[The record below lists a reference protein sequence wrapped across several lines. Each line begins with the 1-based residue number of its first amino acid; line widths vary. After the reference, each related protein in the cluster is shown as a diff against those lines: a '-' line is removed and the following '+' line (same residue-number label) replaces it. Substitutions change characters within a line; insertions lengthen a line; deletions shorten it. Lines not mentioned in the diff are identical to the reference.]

1 MILSELSQK
10 AEFIA
15 DRHRALQTHWHTYC
29 NTLVQAITLSRQKLH
44 HSLGCEPQ
52 NGLCFFLFE
61 HFAIRVEQAEGFHS
75 RTINYLI
82 ARRDGSEETLLATA
96 QLDAKG
102 MLDGAVDI
110 RDRERVLAH
119 YLDKIGALYDGLYD
133 AVQHD
138 TPLHI
143 SEILAAR
150 DASSH

>member
-110 RDRERVLAH
+110 RDRDRVLAH

-138 TPLHI
+138 TPLQL

>member
-15 DRHRALQTHWHTYC
+15 DRHRALQKHWHTYC

-61 HFAIRVEQAEGFHS
+61 HFAIRVEQAEGFHC

-82 ARRDGSEETLLATA
+82 ARRDGSEEMLLATA

-102 MLDGAVDI
+102 LLDGVVDI

-119 YLDKIGALYDGLYD
+119 YLDKIGALVDGLYD
-133 AVQHD
+133 AVQQD
-138 TPLHI
+138 TPLRI

>member
-61 HFAIRVEQAEGFHS
+61 HFAIRVEQAEGFHC

-102 MLDGAVDI
+102 LLDGVVDI

-119 YLDKIGALYDGLYD
+119 YLDKIGALVDGLYD
-133 AVQHD
+133 AVQQD

>member
-1 MILSELSQK
+1 
-10 AEFIA
+10 
-15 DRHRALQTHWHTYC
+15 
-29 NTLVQAITLSRQKLH
+29 AITLSRQKLH

-61 HFAIRVEQAEGFHS
+61 HFAIRVEQAEGFHC

-102 MLDGAVDI
+102 LLDGVVDI

-119 YLDKIGALYDGLYD
+119 YLDKIGALVDGLYD
-133 AVQHD
+133 AVQQD
-138 TPLHI
+138 TPLRI

>member
-15 DRHRALQTHWHTYC
+15 NRHRALQTHWHTYC

-61 HFAIRVEQAEGFHS
+61 HFAIRVEQAEGFHC

-82 ARRDGSEETLLATA
+82 ARRDGSEEMLLATA

-102 MLDGAVDI
+102 LLDGVVDI

-119 YLDKIGALYDGLYD
+119 YLDKIGALVDGLYD
-133 AVQHD
+133 AVQQD
-138 TPLHI
+138 TPLRI

>member
-10 AEFIA
+10 AEVIA
-15 DRHRALQTHWHTYC
+15 DRHRCLQAHWHTYC

-61 HFAIRVEQAEGFHS
+61 HFAVRVEQAEGFHS
-75 RTINYLI
+75 RTIHYVI
-82 ARRDGSEETLLATA
+82 ARRDGREETLLATA
-96 QLDAKG
+96 HLDAQG
-102 MLDGAVDI
+102 LLDGTVDI
-110 RDRERVLAH
+110 RDREQVLAH
-119 YLDKIGALYDGLYD
+119 YLDNIGALYDALYD

-138 TPLHI
+138 APLRI